1 MKKLLVLLL
10 LVTLPLA
17 AFAGRPAKRINNA
30 RLSALIA
37 ECPQSAGGA
46 ATYIGGFCPSMIKGA
61 VSLSAGHDPDARAAL
76 RLLSGVISGGALE
89 FIHCSEAARE
99 RISEKIERLLARLEM
114 LVEVKED
121 DTHMCVYGLLDD
133 ASATVRDIV
142 LYDAEDCVFVYAKG
156 SVSMEAVGELM
167 ATYD

>member
-17 AFAGRPAKRINNA
+17 TFAGRPAKRINNA

-37 ECPQSAGGA
+37 ECRQYDGA
-46 ATYIGGFCPSMIKGA
+46 EVITIGGFGTSLIKGA
-61 VSLSAGHDPDARAAL
+61 VRLSAGNDPEARAAL
-76 RLLSGVISGGALE
+76 RLFSGVRSFGALE
-89 FIHCSEAARE
+89 FSDCSEAARE
-99 RISEKIERLLARLEM
+99 RISEKIERLLARSEM

-156 SVSMEAVGELM
+156 SVSMEVVGELM

>member
-1 MKKLLVLLL
+1 MKKLLALLL

-30 RLSALIA
+30 RLSALISECRQYDGA
-37 ECPQSAGGA
+37 EVI
-46 ATYIGGFCPSMIKGA
+46 TIGGFGTSLIKGA
-61 VSLSAGHDPDARAAL
+61 VRLSAGNDPEARAAL
-76 RLLSGVISGGALE
+76 RLFSGVRSFGALE
-89 FIHCSEAARE
+89 FSDCSEAARE
-99 RISEKIERLLARLEM
+99 RISEKIERLLARSEM

-156 SVSMEAVGELM
+156 SVSMEAVGKLM

>member
-17 AFAGRPAKRINNA
+17 TFAGRPAKRINNA

-37 ECPQSAGGA
+37 ECRQYDGA
-46 ATYIGGFCPSMIKGA
+46 EVITIGGFGTSLIKGA
-61 VSLSAGHDPDARAAL
+61 VRLSAGNDPEARAAL
-76 RLLSGVISGGALE
+76 RLFSGVRSFGALE
-89 FIHCSEAARE
+89 FSDCSEAARE
-99 RISEKIERLLARLEM
+99 RISEKIERLLARSEM

>member
-37 ECPQSAGGA
+37 ECRQYDGA
-46 ATYIGGFCPSMIKGA
+46 EVITIGGFGTSLINGA
-61 VSLSAGHDPDARAAL
+61 VRLSAGNDPEARAAL
-76 RLLSGVISGGALE
+76 RLFSGVRSFGALE
-89 FIHCSEAARE
+89 FSDCSEAARE
-99 RISEKIERLLARLEM
+99 RISEKIERLLARSEM

-156 SVSMEAVGELM
+156 SVSMDAVGELM

>member
-37 ECPQSAGGA
+37 ECRQYDGA
-46 ATYIGGFCPSMIKGA
+46 EVITIGGFGTSLIKGA
-61 VSLSAGHDPDARAAL
+61 VRLSAGNDPEARAAL
-76 RLLSGVISGGALE
+76 RLFSGVRSFGALE
-89 FIHCSEAARE
+89 FSDCSEAARE
-99 RISEKIERLLARLEM
+99 RISEKIERLLARSEM
-114 LVEVKED
+114 LLEVKED

>member
-37 ECPQSAGGA
+37 ECRQYDGA
-46 ATYIGGFCPSMIKGA
+46 EVITIGGFGTSLIKGA
-61 VSLSAGHDPDARAAL
+61 VRLSAGNDPEARAAL
-76 RLLSGVISGGALE
+76 RLFSGVRSFGALE
-89 FIHCSEAARE
+89 FSDCSEAARE
-99 RISEKIERLLARLEM
+99 RISEKIERLLARSEM

-121 DTHMCVYGLLDD
+121 DTHMCVYGLLDE

-156 SVSMEAVGELM
+156 SVSMEVVGELM

>member
-1 MKKLLVLLL
+1 
-10 LVTLPLA
+10 
-17 AFAGRPAKRINNA
+17 
-30 RLSALIA
+30 
-37 ECPQSAGGA
+37 
-46 ATYIGGFCPSMIKGA
+46 
-61 VSLSAGHDPDARAAL
+61 
-76 RLLSGVISGGALE
+76 
-89 FIHCSEAARE
+89 
-99 RISEKIERLLARLEM
+99 M

-156 SVSMEAVGELM
+156 SVSMEAVGALM

>member
-37 ECPQSAGGA
+37 ECRQYDGA
-46 ATYIGGFCPSMIKGA
+46 EVITIGGFGTSLIKGA
-61 VSLSAGHDPDARAAL
+61 VRLSAGNDPEARAAL
-76 RLLSGVISGGALE
+76 RLFSGVRSFGALE
-89 FIHCSEAARE
+89 FSDCSEAARE
-99 RISEKIERLLARLEM
+99 RISEKIERLLARSEM
-114 LVEVKED
+114 LVEVKDED
-121 DTHMCVYGLLDD
+121 RLLRFYGLTDD

>member
-1 MKKLLVLLL
+1 MKKLLVLLF

-37 ECPQSAGGA
+37 ECRQYDGA
-46 ATYIGGFCPSMIKGA
+46 EVITIGGFGTSLIKGA
-61 VSLSAGHDPDARAAL
+61 VRLSAGNDPEARAAL
-76 RLLSGVISGGALE
+76 RLFSGVRSFGALE
-89 FIHCSEAARE
+89 FSDCSEAARE
-99 RISEKIERLLARLEM
+99 RISEKIERLLARSEM

>member
-37 ECPQSAGGA
+37 ECRQYDGA
-46 ATYIGGFCPSMIKGA
+46 EVITIGGFGTSLIKGA
-61 VSLSAGHDPDARAAL
+61 VRLSAGNDPEARAAL
-76 RLLSGVISGGALE
+76 RLFSGVRSFGALE
-89 FIHCSEAARE
+89 FSDCSEAVRE
-99 RISEKIERLLARLEM
+99 RISEKIERLLARSEM

>member
-37 ECPQSAGGA
+37 ECRQYDGA
-46 ATYIGGFCPSMIKGA
+46 EVITIGGFGTSLIKGA
-61 VSLSAGHDPDARAAL
+61 VRLSAGNDPEARAAL
-76 RLLSGVISGGALE
+76 RLFSGVRSFGALE
-89 FIHCSEAARE
+89 FSDCSEAARE
-99 RISEKIERLLARLEM
+99 RISEKIERLLARSEM

-156 SVSMEAVGELM
+156 SVSMEVVGELM

>member
-37 ECPQSAGGA
+37 ECRQYDGA
-46 ATYIGGFCPSMIKGA
+46 EVITIGGFGTSLIKGA
-61 VSLSAGHDPDARAAL
+61 VRLSAGNDPEARAAL
-76 RLLSGVISGGALE
+76 RLFSGVRSFGALE
-89 FIHCSEAARE
+89 FGDCSEAARE
-99 RISEKIERLLARLEM
+99 RISEKIERLLARSEM

-156 SVSMEAVGELM
+156 SVSMEVVGELM

>member
-37 ECPQSAGGA
+37 ECRQYDGA
-46 ATYIGGFCPSMIKGA
+46 EVITIGGFGTSLIKGA
-61 VSLSAGHDPDARAAL
+61 VRLSAGNDPEARAAL
-76 RLLSGVISGGALE
+76 RLFSGVRSFGALE
-89 FIHCSEAARE
+89 CSDCSEAARE
-99 RISEKIERLLARLEM
+99 RISEKIERLLARSEM
-114 LVEVKED
+114 FVEVKED